1 MQDPV
6 LIIGASGTIGSAIAQ
21 RLNKSGQSLILH
33 GRQNGQALEDL
44 SRSLSAPRFAA
55 DLSQENDVRKFT
67 DAVIQK
73 HPKLSGVIFCAARP
87 FPRKLALK
95 TEWAVFQ
102 DQIDTQ
108 IKALHM
114 TLQALKPTLENRPD
128 GGRVVVL
135 STEAVLGAPPQ
146 KMASYIAA
154 KAALTAYC
162 RVIAQDLLRAEIRVH
177 ILAPGMVRSAL
188 TSDMPEQYLEMVE
201 AEMPEAKMTTAQ
213 DVAGICAM
221 LMSDTGD
228 TLYGTVVPVSR
239 ATRW

>member
-1 MQDPV
+1 
-6 LIIGASGTIGSAIAQ
+6 
-21 RLNKSGQSLILH
+21 
-33 GRQNGQALEDL
+33 
-44 SRSLSAPRFAA
+44 
-55 DLSQENDVRKFT
+55 
-67 DAVIQK
+67 
-73 HPKLSGVIFCAARP
+73 
-87 FPRKLALK
+87 
-95 TEWAVFQ
+95 
-102 DQIDTQ
+102 
-108 IKALHM
+108 M

-146 KMASYIAA
+146 KMASYVAA

-162 RVIAQDLLRAEIRVH
+162 RVLAQELLRAEIRVH

-188 TSDMPEQYLEMVE
+188 PADMPEQYLEMIE

-221 LMSDTGD
+221 LMSDMGD